1 MFPRVI
7 RSSNRDNYQFALMFG
22 RDFWFYTAMVV
33 IAVAGAITTF
43 FEANGQSLIYIGMAI
58 VVAGLVLPM
67 ILLLAARP
75 VIPWASAT
83 ELTIY
88 GNGKMEVSLR
98 LFKRQLKKKKTM
110 KLTYI
115 EKRKEGYYL
124 GTSFRR
130 SVFMPFGSFG
140 HADTEFFETLELMIK
155 NGTYPEA

>member
-7 RSSNRDNYQFALMFG
+7 RSSNRDTYQFALMFG
-22 RDFWFYTAMVV
+22 RDFWFYTAMVI

-43 FEANGQSLIYIGMAI
+43 FEANGQSLVFIGMAI

-67 ILLLAARP
+67 LLLAAARP
-75 VIPWASAT
+75 VLPWTSVT
-83 ELTIY
+83 SMVIY

-98 LFKRQLKKKKTM
+98 LFKHNLKRTKTL